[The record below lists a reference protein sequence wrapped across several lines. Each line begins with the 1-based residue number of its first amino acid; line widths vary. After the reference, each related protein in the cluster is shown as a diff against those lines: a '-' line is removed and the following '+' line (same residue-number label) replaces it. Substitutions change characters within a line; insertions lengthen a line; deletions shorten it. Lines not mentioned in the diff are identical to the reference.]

1 MINSNPMLANLTK
14 NILSQKPQIS
24 DFISLMK
31 NANNPSLVL
40 EEISKKNPQMKQI
53 LEMVKSNKDPKPLFY
68 RLAKEKGVDP

>member
-53 LEMVKSNKDPKPLFY
+53 LEMVKSNKDPKALFY

>member
-53 LEMVKSNKDPKPLFY
+53 LEMVKSNKDPEPLFY